1 MLNLILAAALAAS
14 TTPAKDPVIAELS
27 KDFYSLEL
35 AEFSKPI
42 PFRDRHER
50 KAERIAKKANCN
62 LQSEIGWIHK
72 RVDFALEVSG
82 SGKITRIIPFDTG
95 CRELEVYVINHLKQ
109 YAGNEGAVAHK
120 GQGKWFRQS
129 MTFRWPE

>member
-1 MLNLILAAALAAS
+1 MLELFLAAAMA

-35 AEFSKPI
+35 AEFNKAV

-50 KAERIAKKANCN
+50 TAERIAKKANCN

-72 RVDFALEVSG
+72 RVDFAMEVSG
-82 SGKITRIIPFDTG
+82 SGQITRISPFDTG
-95 CRELEVYVINHLKQ
+95 CRPLENYVINHVKK
-109 YAGNEGAVAHK
+109 YAGYDALIGHIFLWAMV
-120 GQGKWFRQS
+120 
-129 MTFRWPE
+129 